1 MNRYHEVLIN
11 EQIYHVQSV
20 NRYHEVLKTWINREL
35 QCVSTKYLPNY
46 LAWMRMRQWF
56 KGDLRAEHFVISGVG
71 KTTINT

>member
-1 MNRYHEVLIN
+1 MSYPSSGK

-35 QCVSTKYLPNY
+35 RGVSTKYLPNY

-56 KGDLRAEHFVISGVG
+56 KNDLRPEHFIISGVG
-71 KTTINT
+71 KQIINT